1 MLLFVVAVPPAA
13 AGLFDAEADVD
24 VDVDD
29 GVAREAPTGVALA
42 VTGTGVDLLIG
53 VAAGVEPLK
62 RRSGVLGGGVVEPE
76 AAAAGSV
83 GRVTGEVSEDFTEG
97 FTFASLEAMAMLAA
111 EAAAAAV

>member
-76 AAAAGSV
+76 AGSV